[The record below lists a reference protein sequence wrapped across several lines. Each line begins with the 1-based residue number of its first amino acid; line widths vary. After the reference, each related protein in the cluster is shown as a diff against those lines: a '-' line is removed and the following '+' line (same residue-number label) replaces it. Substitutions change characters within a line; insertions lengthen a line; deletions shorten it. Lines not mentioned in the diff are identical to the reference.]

1 MDKRPLTPIS
11 RWFFQR
17 GGNSIVEV
25 AARELAERFGDGIVV
40 RLFWDDEQPP
50 GNDLFVEYED
60 DRERVRY
67 TLYPPR
73 DRALDAFYH
82 PNAYAASA

>member
-1 MDKRPLTPIS
+1 M
-11 RWFFQR
+11 
-17 GGNSIVEV
+17 
-25 AARELAERFGDGIVV
+25 AARELAERSGGGIVV

-50 GNDLFVEYED
+50 GCDVFVEYED
-60 DRERVRY
+60 GHEDVSY

-73 DRALDAFYH
+73 DRVLDAFYH